1 MACVLTLQSVS
12 QMSVRVLQTEDSI
25 KDLILFQ
32 TERLLHEDIDAT
44 AMLPQTVIPR
54 ELENIPDEERR
65 GVIRALRWVMD
76 DENILQRKQ

>member
-1 MACVLTLQSVS
+1 MVCVLTLQSVS

-32 TERLLHEDIDAT
+32 KERLLHEDIDAT

>member
-1 MACVLTLQSVS
+1 MVCVLTLQSVS

-32 TERLLHEDIDAT
+32 KERLLHEDIDPT

>member
-1 MACVLTLQSVS
+1 MVCVLTLQSVS

-25 KDLILFQ
+25 KDLLLFQ
-32 TERLLHEDIDAT
+32 KEKLLHEDIDAT

-54 ELENIPDEERR
+54 ELENIPDDERR

>member
-32 TERLLHEDIDAT
+32 KERLLHEDIDAT